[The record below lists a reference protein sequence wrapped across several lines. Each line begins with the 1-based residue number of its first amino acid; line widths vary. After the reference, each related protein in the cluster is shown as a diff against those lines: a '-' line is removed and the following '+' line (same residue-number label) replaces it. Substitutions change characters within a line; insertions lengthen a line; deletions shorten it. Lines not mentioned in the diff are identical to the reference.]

1 MKYLLSSSPQ
11 GHQVICFPAENYYNY
26 IHSDAELISI
36 FEVTVMKLGSYLK
49 WILMEVNQ
57 FFLVRLRLSSGIFWE
72 TELLLS

>member
-49 WILMEVNQ
+49 
-57 FFLVRLRLSSGIFWE
+57 
-72 TELLLS
+72 